1 MNVENL
7 FTKVGEVAPANTAKA
22 SAWQNKTC
30 KKTTEAGRRVEKGMG
45 SEPLGHEEFAK
56 AQLITLFAPAMTR
69 ALTRT
74 SLADWNESPHKRNT
88 ELWVNYL
95 VRTHV
100 PTERAA
106 KFADDLKKTVWK
118 EEEWAEKYGCKREN
132 TPIGPGCD
140 DMAATLFLADAIVA
154 CLCLGKENGV
164 QLARQ
169 FINMLSNAHV
179 DNVRGHDDKLVVTI
193 LGTCDKEQSFDT
205 SKQS

>member
-1 MNVENL
+1 
-7 FTKVGEVAPANTAKA
+7 
-22 SAWQNKTC
+22 
-30 KKTTEAGRRVEKGMG
+30 MG
-45 SEPLGHEEFAK
+45 SEPLGHEELAK
-56 AQLITLFAPAMTR
+56 AQLITLFAPSMTR

-74 SLADWNESPHKRNT
+74 SLADWNESPHKGNK
-88 ELWVNYL
+88 VPCINNM

-106 KFADDLKKTVWK
+106 KFADELKKTVWGK
-118 EEEWAEKYGCKREN
+118 EPWAEKYGCKRKN
-132 TPIGPGCD
+132 KPIGPGCD

-169 FINMLSNAHV
+169 FINMLSNAHTDSV
-179 DNVRGHDDKLVVTI
+179 HGHDDKLVVTI

>member
-1 MNVENL
+1 
-7 FTKVGEVAPANTAKA
+7 
-22 SAWQNKTC
+22 
-30 KKTTEAGRRVEKGMG
+30 
-45 SEPLGHEEFAK
+45 
-56 AQLITLFAPAMTR
+56 MTR

-74 SLADWNESPHKRNT
+74 SLADWNESPHKIRT
-88 ELWVNYL
+88 ELRVNYL
-95 VRTHV
+95 VRVHV

-106 KFADDLKKTVWK
+106 KLADLLKETVGK
-118 EEEWAEKYGCKREN
+118 EEDWAEKYGCKREN
-132 TPIGPGCD
+132 TPIGPGCE

-193 LGTCDKEQSFDT
+193 LGMCDKEQSFDT